1 MEFKPK
7 SEITKAPIENPFR
20 LQVIISGD
28 DVDRL
33 RVEAAKHNT
42 TVSEIVRTLIAV
54 YLKNRINTHENYSAT
69 ARA

>member
-1 MEFKPK
+1 MEFKKK

-20 LQVIISGD
+20 LQIIVSWD
-28 DVDRL
+28 DAERL

-54 YLKNRINTHENYSAT
+54 YLKGGE
-69 ARA
+69 